1 MKNTNVN
8 DDNLEKM
15 PVDKIP
21 DVVLVKKVYAEKS
34 LRNRKRK
41 WKLKHM
47 DELHEGTGSVTR
59 YIFFNLANLF

>member
-1 MKNTNVN
+1 
-8 DDNLEKM
+8 M

-59 YIFFNLANLF
+59 YIYSWGKKGFNRTPLYGAKLS